1 MDEFSNKEIAKMK
14 FIYNAIED
22 GWSIKKKDRVYI
34 FKKNHENKKKYVSE
48 DFLKKF
54 ILKYNK

>member
-22 GWSIKKKDRVYI
+22 GWCIKKKDRIYI

>member
-1 MDEFSNKEIAKMK
+1 MKEKDFAKIK

-22 GWSIKKKDRVYI
+22 GWCVKKKAQTYI
-34 FKKNHENKKKYVSE
+34 FIKNHEHKKKYVSE